1 MYFAYAD
8 YPVDVGEVV
17 GEVVVGLVTLKQ
29 TGETFPWLLVSR
41 ETE

>member
-17 GEVVVGLVTLKQ
+17 IGLVTLKHA
-29 TGETFPWLLVSR
+29 GETFPCLLVSK
-41 ETE
+41 EAEW

>member
-17 GEVVVGLVTLKQ
+17 VGLVTLKQ
-29 TGETFPWLLVSR
+29 TGEVFPRLLVSR
-41 ETE
+41 EAE